1 MLLPE
6 SPPNACASSF
16 ADGCPVPRKVDNF
29 LMFVGEGA
37 AAFCSIAC
45 SQCCQLHVCFLVL
58 VPGMAPGC
66 ALQLGTA
73 LPCLPEPLAS
83 EYPEVWPD
91 CSHPWQPQSSLAL
104 FTLPYK
110 KKPWF
115 CTVPLMT
122 FAALVWS
129 FMTLEQC
136 FASSAPCREP
146 WAAQEHGTRRWNSAA
161 VCLPSRL
168 AASCS
173 GCTAGVTCGAVRLAG
188 GPWCDAAGRRRR
200 SD

>member
-1 MLLPE
+1 ML
-6 SPPNACASSF
+6 
-16 ADGCPVPRKVDNF
+16 
-29 LMFVGEGA
+29 VGEGA

-83 EYPEVWPD
+83 EYPEVWPG

-146 WAAQEHGTRRWNSAA
+146 WAAQEHGTRRWKLSCHVFAIA
-161 VCLPSRL
+161 PCCIMLGVHGGSHLRCRALCGWPL
-168 AASCS
+168 ARCCGQASQE
-173 GCTAGVTCGAVRLAG
+173 
-188 GPWCDAAGRRRR
+188 
-200 SD
+200 